1 MRKENRKCA
10 CIGLSHNAER
20 GSHASIYTVI
30 LRKEYQFA
38 NSFNKMDTV
47 IYKSNVFTDIQSRKM
62 WVQQKNKSRARI
74 TKEDFAS
81 WVGINVYFGM
91 NTKRKS
97 YARIIYLGFVLMD
110 PSASM
115 CM

>member
-10 CIGLSHNAER
+10 CTGLSHNAER
-20 GSHASIYTVI
+20 GNHASIYTGTS
-30 LRKEYQFA
+30 RKGYQYA

-47 IYKSNVFTDIQSRKM
+47 IYKNNVFTDIQSRKM
-62 WVQQKNKSRARI
+62 WVQQKNKSHARI
-74 TKEDFAS
+74 TKRDFAS
-81 WVGINVYFGM
+81 WDGKIVYFGM

-110 PSASM
+110 PSVSM